1 MPSTR
6 VSVVRMPISVWVISL
21 AMRAKAVMRIMVE
34 AMFWMKR

>member
-6 VSVVRMPISVWVISL
+6 VSVARMPISAWMISR
-21 AMRAKAVMRIMVE
+21 AMRAKAVMRMMVE